1 MSDDE
6 DGFNE
11 MFKEPDG
18 FYKPENSPTMETHTM
33 LSGEVLTFRL
43 VGHSPLWVSL

>member
-6 DGFNE
+6 D
-11 MFKEPDG
+11 MMALFKEPDG
-18 FYKPENSPTMETHTM
+18 FYEPEKPPTTETHTM
-33 LSGEVLTFRL
+33 LSGQVLTFRL